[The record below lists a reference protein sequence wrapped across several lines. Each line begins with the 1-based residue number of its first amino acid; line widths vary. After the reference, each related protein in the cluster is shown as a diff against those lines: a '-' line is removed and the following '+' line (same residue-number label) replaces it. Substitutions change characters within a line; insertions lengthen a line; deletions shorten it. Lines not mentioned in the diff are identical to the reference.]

1 MKKILEKLAM
11 KGSKLLIFTLLF
23 VSIGTL
29 WGQTISGVSAQSPV
43 DFAANSD
50 FSVGELTIRFNMP
63 TGQTAGELDVK
74 LAAGIEYIPNT
85 VTATNATIT
94 LKTGSTD
101 ANRPVFS
108 FTNASGAVTIKLKRK
123 AIKAV
128 LTNTALAT
136 GLKDQTVLTIGGV
149 STNPA
154 KESNLYQLQRPTLT
168 VQLPVTA
175 SDALGARTENFD
187 IRNTG
192 NGKVKDVYF
201 SIDYPNDVVGE
212 SVSYNGTPLT
222 QVGVVPVG
230 LPNVGKPIYKIPD
243 ANLLNNQKVTITE
256 KYKVSK
262 CTGGRQNTY
271 YAYWGSSHTD
281 IFETQFNTKNITVS
295 TGTPIINYDGNN
307 AFTYFEWKDGFCG
320 NVLGTFY
327 VRYNNNAATDK
338 GIAYNLEIR
347 LLDEENSVQFS
358 NYEPDNIRL
367 IARDGTTVSLPATV
381 GPSDRR
387 HIVLTNLA
395 ALSTTSLAGKDVGL
409 TDEDGDGY
417 KDDLKKGA
425 YFQIAFDLKKKAGVR
440 CLQPG
445 RGTNAMF
452 SVQPSSYILY
462 DNVCTG
468 ERIWSNLHSIHHNTL
483 RVYFNGV
490 NDASKLPVQ
499 LVQNVSSAGYISPGM
514 NWPSL
519 VANQKL
525 RNGNTTNNERK
536 FKYVIITPAGIKLQN
551 VKLYRKTNI
560 FGASTERPVD
570 QSDVAPGTTATFVTT
585 NTSSDPDLTPGYL
598 SFDALLQNCN
608 GATAPITYSVY
619 LMLKNGNSSYCD
631 VPLVCNQ
638 TVNIPTICDS
648 PCSIQGPSILST
660 VVERADN
667 SYGWKD
673 HNMNARQI
681 RANVSPLERMRALYL
696 DDIEFISQGRQHT
709 SATASN
715 LFYYVKVENTAELEP
730 KGISLKVNG
739 GAVQSFTA
747 TATNPARGTNAAGK
761 KFFRWDLTTLLPSR
775 TLAAGATF
783 TAVATYQVKNA
794 NTANSYERTVDV
806 QSGIESFFY
815 TVNNLDTDT
824 AIGTEGYHTAQKHC
838 GANLTPVFYIAET
851 RHLLATN
858 RYTQLAGCSAAP
870 LGSNLVYGARRF
882 KPGGSYFSQEF
893 RPARL
898 IKKITMR
905 MPSAYRIKNIEYT
918 YATAVGQTAAA
929 TVDMNNLAVAD
940 DGTWKTYTYINPAK
954 GHPGHLPAGML
965 TVENEYNE
973 YIKPF
978 IQPSCKSKTVDGNK
992 AEVQQ
997 DNDALAMQEKIDTNI
1012 EYDDFYYHYAE
1023 TTQSAPATD
1032 YLNDR
1037 PILFRES
1044 DKPEIKIDAISSLTV
1059 KANKREMEATFK
1071 LSNTKNQ
1078 DAPYGWISIPEVAG
1092 IEIISLEETT
1102 GGGYTYTPQGSIAG
1116 EKMFFLSDKGD
1127 EGKIVRNT
1135 QRQFKLKYK
1144 VTSCATSLQLKVYA
1158 GWNCWENPTTGYR
1171 NTCSDKFI
1179 TYNITVAKSKKE
1191 IAAASTNPGQDKADK
1206 KGTIPMCAAT
1216 SYSYEIN
1223 SAEEGDL
1230 YDTKLVVTRG
1240 EGITFSNVTVE
1251 YPLASGFIYH
1261 VGTGTEDILHTT
1273 VGNKDIYDLSHV
1285 LPNGSL
1291 PGSISEP
1298 INANNRKLKLTFDV
1312 TPDCNF
1318 SAGSSFDIEVEGNNL
1333 CGRPALG
1340 DKSSAIL
1347 AGIQGVN
1354 VDNYTITLDP
1364 LTEYNDPRY
1373 NFHNASY
1380 CDNGIIYITKVTVN
1394 SPDPTFE
1401 MLDKARLRFTLPEGY
1416 ELAAGRNVF
1425 KGNRSGSFDWDEPE
1439 RVASEERTL
1448 PQGSEVVLTVPEN
1461 MKAGD
1466 WFIAGIRIKQKN
1478 VLVPCDRPLKLKAIT
1493 TDEKGGVACPSSGN
1507 TCPKLLVSTSSEVEV
1522 AIKNE
1527 RPTISIE
1534 DLTTTSVA
1542 EGGKEKLTIKYK
1554 LKNDTGA
1561 AAALTNGMVKATLYY
1576 DANNN
1581 GIADSADTILTS
1593 HTSTGLNLPQGT
1605 TSPEQTFTFAVDQDK
1620 VCRLLLVLKNEDNV
1634 CLCGDV
1640 IGQIIPPTQTSGLVD
1655 NVTVCE
1661 SETKQLT
1668 YSVAGADYI
1677 SYTWTGKTASD
1688 KLTYLSD
1695 RNIKEPNFRYTGAKL
1710 TATTTFTYIL
1720 KVKRTNGC
1728 EATQEVK
1735 VIVQPAPSIT
1745 TQPVESSSYC
1755 VGDPATTLTVV
1766 ADTHGLAGT
1775 LSYQWYKNTINS
1787 TTGGTPVGTNATNY
1801 TPLTTTAGTLYY
1813 YVKVT
1818 NNSCGEAISRVVKV
1832 VVNAIPAKPTFTIT
1846 AENCSA
1852 PTIVKVANYE
1862 GGTYTFTKTDG
1873 TPVTT
1878 ASVAMDGVISGLT
1891 VGTYKVKVTKD
1902 GCVSEI
1908 SDVFEIKA
1916 KKPVPAKPTLTLTAE
1931 SCTAPTK
1938 VVISNYVAGQTYW
1951 NGTEQLTVDTTS
1963 HEITGLA
1970 VGTYTI
1976 TAKNTDCES
1985 VSSDSFEIK
1994 AQKPVPAKPTLTL
2007 TAESCTAPTKVV
2019 ISNYV
2024 AGQTYWNGTEELT
2037 VDTTSHEITGLS
2049 VGTYTITAKNTDC
2062 ESVASDSFE
2071 IKAQKAATV
2080 ITTNPVGAT
2089 YIKDVT
2095 ATALT
2100 ITATGEGTLIY
2111 KWYKNTD
2118 NNYTRGT
2125 EVGENS
2131 TTYIP
2136 PTDTVGSLFYWVEVT
2151 SECGTV
2157 KSTIAEIKVIE
2168 PPITIEAND
2177 DPDTSVAKGGE
2188 VNILHNDRVNGIPA
2202 TPTNVD
2208 ITIPDEG
2215 RLTGVTINSATGKIK
2230 VPNNA
2235 TPGTYEVTYQICVRG
2250 AMAPCDTAKVKITVT
2265 PDATPTINANDD
2277 PDTSVIKGGVVEVL
2291 TNDRVNGDP
2300 ATPANVDITIVGDGN
2315 LTGVTADPA
2324 TGKIKVPNNALPG
2337 TYEVT
2342 YQICVRGI
2350 ASPCDTAKVKIIVIN
2365 DVTDTIEAN
2374 DDPETRVTRGSEV
2387 NILYNDRVNGNPATP
2402 TNVDIT
2408 ILADGGLAGVT
2419 TNLTTG
2425 KLRVPNDA
2433 IPGTYEITYQIC
2445 VRGATVPCDTAKVK
2459 ITITEDTTP
2468 TPTINANDD
2477 PETRVAKGG
2486 EVNILHNDRVNGN
2499 PATPTNVDITIP
2511 IEGGLTGVTINPTTG
2526 KIKVPNT
2533 ATPGTYEVTYQICVR
2548 GATEP
2553 CDTAKVKIT
2562 VTEDTAPTPTIVA
2575 NDDPDTS
2582 VAKGGEVEVL
2592 NNDRFNG
2599 NPVAPTDVDITIPNN
2614 GGLTGLRA
2622 DATTGKLKVP
2632 NTATPGTYEVTYQ
2645 ICVAGGTTTCD
2656 TAKVKI
2662 TVTGSTTPTI
2672 VANDD
2677 PDTSVA
2683 KGGEVNILHNDRVNG
2698 NPATPANVDIT
2709 IPNNGGL
2716 TNLTVDPSTGK
2727 IKVPNDATPGTYEV
2741 TYQICVRGTTEP
2753 CDTAKVKI
2761 TVTGDTASTPTID
2774 ANDDPD
2780 TSVAKGGEVNI
2791 LHNDRVNGNPA
2802 TPTNVDITIPVDGGL
2817 TGVTINSSTGK
2828 IKVPNNATPGTYEVT
2843 YQICVRGATEPC
2855 DTAKVKITVTGDTAS
2870 TPTIDANDDPDT
2882 SVTKGG
2888 TVDILP
2894 NDRLNGNPVAP
2905 TDVDITIPN
2914 NGGLTGLTVDSS
2926 TGKLKVPNTATP
2938 GTYEVT
2944 YKICDK
2950 AHSNICDTA
2959 KVKITVI
2966 PTIVAND
2973 DPDTSVAKG
2982 GEVEVLSNDRLEG
2995 NPIAPTDVDITIPDN
3010 GGLTGLTVDATT
3022 GKLKV
3027 PNTATPGTYE
3037 VTYQICVAGGT
3048 TACDTAK
3055 VKITVNARTIEAHDD
3070 GPWKVG
3076 TLGGLTPSILNND
3089 ILNGSPVSPDQVNIE
3104 RTNGRPS
3111 LTDHFQRNED
3121 GRISVLP
3128 QPQGLPRL
3136 TAGTYEYYYTIVD
3149 KTNSSNAASAKATI
3163 IVSDFVAAD
3172 DVFEFGNPNN
3182 RTLTTESV
3190 LKNDQVGDK
3199 RNPSP
3204 TDDVNL
3210 TPGTAS
3216 HPGLTMNPDGT
3227 ITIASGT
3234 PNGNYTY
3241 TYTICKK
3248 AAPSE
3253 CERAIAYIKLHDS
3266 LEANDDDFSSTPVPS
3281 SHKTVVGNV
3290 LTNNVGGTDKLSGA
3304 PISDPTLV
3312 ELTIV
3317 NEGGLTGVE
3326 LSENGDISIPAGTP
3340 SGRYIVKYRISQV
3353 SDRNNYKEAVVTIV
3367 VSNEIPLVFHNG
3379 ISVNGDGKNDG
3390 FVIEG
3395 IEHYPDNVLRIFNR
3409 WGVLV
3414 YEKERYGNR
3423 DPFVGL
3429 SNGRV
3434 TVSKDT
3440 KLPQGTYYY
3449 LLEYTDLKG
3458 NRQEKSGWL
3467 YLKTE

>member
-101 ANRPVFS
+101 ANSPVFS

-136 GLKDQTVLTIGGV
+136 GLKDRAVLTIGGV

-201 SIDYPNDVVGE
+201 SIDYPEDVVGE

-222 QVGVVPVG
+222 QVGVVPIG
-230 LPNVGKPIYKIPD
+230 LPNAGKPIYKIPD

-271 YAYWGSSHTD
+271 YAYWGSSYAD

-307 AFTYFEWKDGFCG
+307 TFTYFEWKDGFCG

-536 FKYVIITPAGIKLQN
+536 FKYVITTPAGIKLQN

-585 NTSSDPDLTPGYL
+585 NTSSDPDFTPGYL

-696 DDIEFISQGRQHT
+696 DDIEFISQGRQHA
-709 SATASN
+709 SATANN

-954 GHPGHLPAGML
+954 GHSGHLPAGML

-1261 VGTGTEDILHTT
+1261 VGTGTENILHTT

-1448 PQGSEVVLTVPEN
+1448 SQGSEVVLTVPEN

-1561 AAALTNGMVKATLYY
+1561 AVALTNGMVKATLYY

-1745 TQPVESSSYC
+1745 TQPVEPSSYC
-1755 VGDPATTLTVV
+1755 VGNPATTLTVV
-1766 ADTHGLAGT
+1766 TDTHGLAGT

-1862 GGTYTFTKTDG
+1862 GGTYTFTKADG

-1916 KKPVPAKPTLTLTAE
+1916 QKPVPAKPTLTLTAE

-1951 NGTEQLTVDTTS
+1951 NGTEQLSVDTTSHEITGLAVGTYTITAKNTDCESVSSDSFEIKAQKSVPAKPTLTLTAETCESPTKVVISNYVAGQTYWNGTEQLTVDTAS

-1994 AQKPVPAKPTLTL
+1994 AQKPVPAKPKLTL
-2007 TAESCTAPTKVV
+2007 TAETCESPTKVV

-2071 IKAQKAATV
+2071 IKTQKAATV

-2089 YIKDVT
+2089 YIKDIT

-2408 ILADGGLAGVT
+2408 ILADGGLTGVT

-2592 NNDRFNG
+2592 NNDRLNG
-2599 NPVAPTDVDITIPNN
+2599 NPVSPTDVDITIPNN

-2662 TVTGSTTPTI
+2662 TV
-2672 VANDD
+2672 
-2677 PDTSVA
+2677 
-2683 KGGEVNILHNDRVNG
+2683 NG
-2698 NPATPANVDIT
+2698 
-2709 IPNNGGL
+2709 
-2716 TNLTVDPSTGK
+2716 
-2727 IKVPNDATPGTYEV
+2727 
-2741 TYQICVRGTTEP
+2741 
-2753 CDTAKVKI
+2753 
-2761 TVTGDTASTPTID
+2761 
-2774 ANDDPD
+2774 
-2780 TSVAKGGEVNI
+2780 
-2791 LHNDRVNGNPA
+2791 
-2802 TPTNVDITIPVDGGL
+2802 
-2817 TGVTINSSTGK
+2817 
-2828 IKVPNNATPGTYEVT
+2828 
-2843 YQICVRGATEPC
+2843 
-2855 DTAKVKITVTGDTAS
+2855 
-2870 TPTIDANDDPDT
+2870 
-2882 SVTKGG
+2882 
-2888 TVDILP
+2888 
-2894 NDRLNGNPVAP
+2894 
-2905 TDVDITIPN
+2905 
-2914 NGGLTGLTVDSS
+2914 
-2926 TGKLKVPNTATP
+2926 
-2938 GTYEVT
+2938 
-2944 YKICDK
+2944 
-2950 AHSNICDTA
+2950 
-2959 KVKITVI
+2959 
-2966 PTIVAND
+2966 
-2973 DPDTSVAKG
+2973 
-2982 GEVEVLSNDRLEG
+2982 
-2995 NPIAPTDVDITIPDN
+2995 
-3010 GGLTGLTVDATT
+3010 
-3022 GKLKV
+3022 
-3027 PNTATPGTYE
+3027 
-3037 VTYQICVAGGT
+3037 
-3048 TACDTAK
+3048 
-3055 VKITVNARTIEAHDD
+3055 RTIEAHDD

-3089 ILNGSPVSPDQVNIE
+3089 TLNGSPVSPNQVNIE

-3111 LTDHFQRNED
+3111 LTEHFQRNED

-3216 HPGLTMNPDGT
+3216 YPGLTMNPDGT

-3395 IEHYPDNVLRIFNR
+3395 IEHYPNNTLKIFNR

-3458 NRQEKSGWL
+3458 NRQEKTGWL

>member
-1 MKKILEKLAM
+1 
-11 KGSKLLIFTLLF
+11 
-23 VSIGTL
+23 
-29 WGQTISGVSAQSPV
+29 
-43 DFAANSD
+43 
-50 FSVGELTIRFNMP
+50 
-63 TGQTAGELDVK
+63 
-74 LAAGIEYIPNT
+74 
-85 VTATNATIT
+85 
-94 LKTGSTD
+94 
-101 ANRPVFS
+101 
-108 FTNASGAVTIKLKRK
+108 
-123 AIKAV
+123 
-128 LTNTALAT
+128 
-136 GLKDQTVLTIGGV
+136 
-149 STNPA
+149 
-154 KESNLYQLQRPTLT
+154 
-168 VQLPVTA
+168 
-175 SDALGARTENFD
+175 
-187 IRNTG
+187 
-192 NGKVKDVYF
+192 
-201 SIDYPNDVVGE
+201 
-212 SVSYNGTPLT
+212 
-222 QVGVVPVG
+222 
-230 LPNVGKPIYKIPD
+230 
-243 ANLLNNQKVTITE
+243 
-256 KYKVSK
+256 
-262 CTGGRQNTY
+262 
-271 YAYWGSSHTD
+271 
-281 IFETQFNTKNITVS
+281 
-295 TGTPIINYDGNN
+295 
-307 AFTYFEWKDGFCG
+307 
-320 NVLGTFY
+320 
-327 VRYNNNAATDK
+327 
-338 GIAYNLEIR
+338 
-347 LLDEENSVQFS
+347 
-358 NYEPDNIRL
+358 
-367 IARDGTTVSLPATV
+367 
-381 GPSDRR
+381 
-387 HIVLTNLA
+387 
-395 ALSTTSLAGKDVGL
+395 
-409 TDEDGDGY
+409 
-417 KDDLKKGA
+417 
-425 YFQIAFDLKKKAGVR
+425 
-440 CLQPG
+440 
-445 RGTNAMF
+445 
-452 SVQPSSYILY
+452 
-462 DNVCTG
+462 
-468 ERIWSNLHSIHHNTL
+468 
-483 RVYFNGV
+483 
-490 NDASKLPVQ
+490 
-499 LVQNVSSAGYISPGM
+499 
-514 NWPSL
+514 
-519 VANQKL
+519 
-525 RNGNTTNNERK
+525 
-536 FKYVIITPAGIKLQN
+536 
-551 VKLYRKTNI
+551 
-560 FGASTERPVD
+560 
-570 QSDVAPGTTATFVTT
+570 
-585 NTSSDPDLTPGYL
+585 
-598 SFDALLQNCN
+598 
-608 GATAPITYSVY
+608 
-619 LMLKNGNSSYCD
+619 
-631 VPLVCNQ
+631 
-638 TVNIPTICDS
+638 
-648 PCSIQGPSILST
+648 
-660 VVERADN
+660 
-667 SYGWKD
+667 
-673 HNMNARQI
+673 
-681 RANVSPLERMRALYL
+681 
-696 DDIEFISQGRQHT
+696 
-709 SATASN
+709 
-715 LFYYVKVENTAELEP
+715 
-730 KGISLKVNG
+730 
-739 GAVQSFTA
+739 
-747 TATNPARGTNAAGK
+747 
-761 KFFRWDLTTLLPSR
+761 
-775 TLAAGATF
+775 
-783 TAVATYQVKNA
+783 
-794 NTANSYERTVDV
+794 
-806 QSGIESFFY
+806 
-815 TVNNLDTDT
+815 
-824 AIGTEGYHTAQKHC
+824 
-838 GANLTPVFYIAET
+838 
-851 RHLLATN
+851 
-858 RYTQLAGCSAAP
+858 
-870 LGSNLVYGARRF
+870 
-882 KPGGSYFSQEF
+882 
-893 RPARL
+893 
-898 IKKITMR
+898 
-905 MPSAYRIKNIEYT
+905 
-918 YATAVGQTAAA
+918 
-929 TVDMNNLAVAD
+929 MNNLAVAD

-997 DNDALAMQEKIDTNI
+997 DNDALTMQEKIDTNI
-1012 EYDDFYYHYAE
+1012 QYDDFYYHYAE

-1298 INANNRKLKLTFDV
+1298 VNANNRKLKLTFDV

-1655 NVTVCE
+1655 NITVCE

-1745 TQPVESSSYC
+1745 TQPVEPSSYC

-1862 GGTYTFTKTDG
+1862 GGTYTFTKADG

-1951 NGTEQLTVDTTS
+1951 NGTE
-1963 HEITGLA
+1963 
-1970 VGTYTI
+1970 
-1976 TAKNTDCES
+1976 
-1985 VSSDSFEIK
+1985 
-1994 AQKPVPAKPTLTL
+1994 
-2007 TAESCTAPTKVV
+2007 
-2019 ISNYV
+2019 
-2024 AGQTYWNGTEELT
+2024 ELT
-2037 VDTTSHEITGLS
+2037 VDTTSHEITRLS

-2131 TTYIP
+2131 TIYIP

-2177 DPDTSVAKGGE
+2177 DPDASVVKGGE

-2235 TPGTYEVTYQICVRG
+2235 IPGTYEVTYQICVRG
-2250 AMAPCDTAKVKITVT
+2250 TMAPCDTAKVKITVT

-2374 DDPETRVTRGSEV
+2374 DDPETRVARGSEV

-2408 ILADGGLAGVT
+2408 ILADGGLTGVT

-2445 VRGATVPCDTAKVK
+2445 IRGATVPCDTAKVK

-2499 PATPTNVDITIP
+2499 PAIPTNVDITIP
-2511 IEGGLTGVTINPTTG
+2511 IEGGLTGVTINP
-2526 KIKVPNT
+2526 
-2533 ATPGTYEVTYQICVR
+2533 
-2548 GATEP
+2548 
-2553 CDTAKVKIT
+2553 
-2562 VTEDTAPTPTIVA
+2562 
-2575 NDDPDTS
+2575 
-2582 VAKGGEVEVL
+2582 
-2592 NNDRFNG
+2592 
-2599 NPVAPTDVDITIPNN
+2599 
-2614 GGLTGLRA
+2614 
-2622 DATTGKLKVP
+2622 
-2632 NTATPGTYEVTYQ
+2632 
-2645 ICVAGGTTTCD
+2645 
-2656 TAKVKI
+2656 
-2662 TVTGSTTPTI
+2662 
-2672 VANDD
+2672 
-2677 PDTSVA
+2677 
-2683 KGGEVNILHNDRVNG
+2683 
-2698 NPATPANVDIT
+2698 
-2709 IPNNGGL
+2709 
-2716 TNLTVDPSTGK
+2716 
-2727 IKVPNDATPGTYEV
+2727 
-2741 TYQICVRGTTEP
+2741 
-2753 CDTAKVKI
+2753 
-2761 TVTGDTASTPTID
+2761 
-2774 ANDDPD
+2774 
-2780 TSVAKGGEVNI
+2780 
-2791 LHNDRVNGNPA
+2791 
-2802 TPTNVDITIPVDGGL
+2802 
-2817 TGVTINSSTGK
+2817 
-2828 IKVPNNATPGTYEVT
+2828 
-2843 YQICVRGATEPC
+2843 
-2855 DTAKVKITVTGDTAS
+2855 
-2870 TPTIDANDDPDT
+2870 
-2882 SVTKGG
+2882 
-2888 TVDILP
+2888 
-2894 NDRLNGNPVAP
+2894 
-2905 TDVDITIPN
+2905 
-2914 NGGLTGLTVDSS
+2914 
-2926 TGKLKVPNTATP
+2926 
-2938 GTYEVT
+2938 
-2944 YKICDK
+2944 
-2950 AHSNICDTA
+2950 
-2959 KVKITVI
+2959 
-2966 PTIVAND
+2966 
-2973 DPDTSVAKG
+2973 
-2982 GEVEVLSNDRLEG
+2982 
-2995 NPIAPTDVDITIPDN
+2995 
-3010 GGLTGLTVDATT
+3010 TT

-3055 VKITVNARTIEAHDD
+3055 VKITVNGRTIEAHDD

-3089 ILNGSPVSPDQVNIE
+3089 ILNGSPVSPSQVNIE

-3216 HPGLTMNPDGT
+3216 HPGLTMNADGT

-3241 TYTICKK
+3241 TYEICKK

-3290 LTNNVGGTDKLSGA
+3290 LTNNVGGTDKLSGE

-3326 LSENGDISIPAGTP
+3326 LSGNGDISIPAGTP

-3414 YEKERYGNR
+3414 YEKERYGNS

-3467 YLKTE
+3467 YLKVD

>member
-1 MKKILEKLAM
+1 MA
-11 KGSKLLIFTLLF
+11 
-23 VSIGTL
+23 
-29 WGQTISGVSAQSPV
+29 
-43 DFAANSD
+43 
-50 FSVGELTIRFNMP
+50 
-63 TGQTAGELDVK
+63 
-74 LAAGIEYIPNT
+74 
-85 VTATNATIT
+85 
-94 LKTGSTD
+94 
-101 ANRPVFS
+101 
-108 FTNASGAVTIKLKRK
+108 
-123 AIKAV
+123 
-128 LTNTALAT
+128 
-136 GLKDQTVLTIGGV
+136 
-149 STNPA
+149 
-154 KESNLYQLQRPTLT
+154 
-168 VQLPVTA
+168 
-175 SDALGARTENFD
+175 
-187 IRNTG
+187 
-192 NGKVKDVYF
+192 
-201 SIDYPNDVVGE
+201 
-212 SVSYNGTPLT
+212 
-222 QVGVVPVG
+222 
-230 LPNVGKPIYKIPD
+230 
-243 ANLLNNQKVTITE
+243 
-256 KYKVSK
+256 
-262 CTGGRQNTY
+262 
-271 YAYWGSSHTD
+271 
-281 IFETQFNTKNITVS
+281 
-295 TGTPIINYDGNN
+295 
-307 AFTYFEWKDGFCG
+307 
-320 NVLGTFY
+320 
-327 VRYNNNAATDK
+327 
-338 GIAYNLEIR
+338 
-347 LLDEENSVQFS
+347 
-358 NYEPDNIRL
+358 
-367 IARDGTTVSLPATV
+367 
-381 GPSDRR
+381 
-387 HIVLTNLA
+387 
-395 ALSTTSLAGKDVGL
+395 
-409 TDEDGDGY
+409 
-417 KDDLKKGA
+417 
-425 YFQIAFDLKKKAGVR
+425 
-440 CLQPG
+440 
-445 RGTNAMF
+445 
-452 SVQPSSYILY
+452 
-462 DNVCTG
+462 
-468 ERIWSNLHSIHHNTL
+468 
-483 RVYFNGV
+483 
-490 NDASKLPVQ
+490 
-499 LVQNVSSAGYISPGM
+499 
-514 NWPSL
+514 
-519 VANQKL
+519 
-525 RNGNTTNNERK
+525 
-536 FKYVIITPAGIKLQN
+536 
-551 VKLYRKTNI
+551 
-560 FGASTERPVD
+560 
-570 QSDVAPGTTATFVTT
+570 
-585 NTSSDPDLTPGYL
+585 
-598 SFDALLQNCN
+598 
-608 GATAPITYSVY
+608 
-619 LMLKNGNSSYCD
+619 
-631 VPLVCNQ
+631 
-638 TVNIPTICDS
+638 
-648 PCSIQGPSILST
+648 
-660 VVERADN
+660 
-667 SYGWKD
+667 
-673 HNMNARQI
+673 
-681 RANVSPLERMRALYL
+681 
-696 DDIEFISQGRQHT
+696 
-709 SATASN
+709 
-715 LFYYVKVENTAELEP
+715 
-730 KGISLKVNG
+730 
-739 GAVQSFTA
+739 
-747 TATNPARGTNAAGK
+747 
-761 KFFRWDLTTLLPSR
+761 
-775 TLAAGATF
+775 
-783 TAVATYQVKNA
+783 
-794 NTANSYERTVDV
+794 
-806 QSGIESFFY
+806 
-815 TVNNLDTDT
+815 
-824 AIGTEGYHTAQKHC
+824 
-838 GANLTPVFYIAET
+838 
-851 RHLLATN
+851 
-858 RYTQLAGCSAAP
+858 
-870 LGSNLVYGARRF
+870 
-882 KPGGSYFSQEF
+882 
-893 RPARL
+893 
-898 IKKITMR
+898 
-905 MPSAYRIKNIEYT
+905 
-918 YATAVGQTAAA
+918 
-929 TVDMNNLAVAD
+929 
-940 DGTWKTYTYINPAK
+940 
-954 GHPGHLPAGML
+954 
-965 TVENEYNE
+965 
-973 YIKPF
+973 
-978 IQPSCKSKTVDGNK
+978 
-992 AEVQQ
+992 
-997 DNDALAMQEKIDTNI
+997 
-1012 EYDDFYYHYAE
+1012 
-1023 TTQSAPATD
+1023 
-1032 YLNDR
+1032 
-1037 PILFRES
+1037 
-1044 DKPEIKIDAISSLTV
+1044 
-1059 KANKREMEATFK
+1059 
-1071 LSNTKNQ
+1071 
-1078 DAPYGWISIPEVAG
+1078 
-1092 IEIISLEETT
+1092 
-1102 GGGYTYTPQGSIAG
+1102 
-1116 EKMFFLSDKGD
+1116 
-1127 EGKIVRNT
+1127 
-1135 QRQFKLKYK
+1135 
-1144 VTSCATSLQLKVYA
+1144 
-1158 GWNCWENPTTGYR
+1158 
-1171 NTCSDKFI
+1171 
-1179 TYNITVAKSKKE
+1179 
-1191 IAAASTNPGQDKADK
+1191 
-1206 KGTIPMCAAT
+1206 
-1216 SYSYEIN
+1216 
-1223 SAEEGDL
+1223 
-1230 YDTKLVVTRG
+1230 
-1240 EGITFSNVTVE
+1240 
-1251 YPLASGFIYH
+1251 
-1261 VGTGTEDILHTT
+1261 
-1273 VGNKDIYDLSHV
+1273 
-1285 LPNGSL
+1285 
-1291 PGSISEP
+1291 
-1298 INANNRKLKLTFDV
+1298 
-1312 TPDCNF
+1312 
-1318 SAGSSFDIEVEGNNL
+1318 
-1333 CGRPALG
+1333 
-1340 DKSSAIL
+1340 
-1347 AGIQGVN
+1347 
-1354 VDNYTITLDP
+1354 
-1364 LTEYNDPRY
+1364 
-1373 NFHNASY
+1373 
-1380 CDNGIIYITKVTVN
+1380 
-1394 SPDPTFE
+1394 
-1401 MLDKARLRFTLPEGY
+1401 
-1416 ELAAGRNVF
+1416 
-1425 KGNRSGSFDWDEPE
+1425 
-1439 RVASEERTL
+1439 
-1448 PQGSEVVLTVPEN
+1448 
-1461 MKAGD
+1461 
-1466 WFIAGIRIKQKN
+1466 
-1478 VLVPCDRPLKLKAIT
+1478 
-1493 TDEKGGVACPSSGN
+1493 
-1507 TCPKLLVSTSSEVEV
+1507 
-1522 AIKNE
+1522 
-1527 RPTISIE
+1527 
-1534 DLTTTSVA
+1534 
-1542 EGGKEKLTIKYK
+1542 
-1554 LKNDTGA
+1554 
-1561 AAALTNGMVKATLYY
+1561 
-1576 DANNN
+1576 
-1581 GIADSADTILTS
+1581 
-1593 HTSTGLNLPQGT
+1593 
-1605 TSPEQTFTFAVDQDK
+1605 
-1620 VCRLLLVLKNEDNV
+1620 
-1634 CLCGDV
+1634 
-1640 IGQIIPPTQTSGLVD
+1640 
-1655 NVTVCE
+1655 
-1661 SETKQLT
+1661 
-1668 YSVAGADYI
+1668 
-1677 SYTWTGKTASD
+1677 
-1688 KLTYLSD
+1688 
-1695 RNIKEPNFRYTGAKL
+1695 
-1710 TATTTFTYIL
+1710 
-1720 KVKRTNGC
+1720 
-1728 EATQEVK
+1728 
-1735 VIVQPAPSIT
+1735 
-1745 TQPVESSSYC
+1745 
-1755 VGDPATTLTVV
+1755 
-1766 ADTHGLAGT
+1766 
-1775 LSYQWYKNTINS
+1775 
-1787 TTGGTPVGTNATNY
+1787 
-1801 TPLTTTAGTLYY
+1801 
-1813 YVKVT
+1813 
-1818 NNSCGEAISRVVKV
+1818 
-1832 VVNAIPAKPTFTIT
+1832 
-1846 AENCSA
+1846 
-1852 PTIVKVANYE
+1852 
-1862 GGTYTFTKTDG
+1862 
-1873 TPVTT
+1873 
-1878 ASVAMDGVISGLT
+1878 
-1891 VGTYKVKVTKD
+1891 
-1902 GCVSEI
+1902 
-1908 SDVFEIKA
+1908 
-1916 KKPVPAKPTLTLTAE
+1916 
-1931 SCTAPTK
+1931 
-1938 VVISNYVAGQTYW
+1938 
-1951 NGTEQLTVDTTS
+1951 
-1963 HEITGLA
+1963 
-1970 VGTYTI
+1970 
-1976 TAKNTDCES
+1976 
-1985 VSSDSFEIK
+1985 SDSFEIK

-2024 AGQTYWNGTEELT
+2024 AGQTYWNGTEQLTVDTISREITGLAVGTYTITAKNTDCESVSSDSFEIKAQKSVPAKPKLTLTAETCESPTKVVISNYVTGQTYWNGTEQLT
-2037 VDTTSHEITGLS
+2037 VDTTSHEITGLA

-2071 IKAQKAATV
+2071 IKAQKPVPAKPTLTLTAESCTAPTKVVISNYVAGQTYWNGTEQLTVDTISREITGLAVGTYTITAKNTDCESVSSDSFEIKAQKVATV

-2157 KSTIAEIKVIE
+2157 KSAIAEIKVIE

-2315 LTGVTADPA
+2315 LTGVTADPT

-2374 DDPETRVTRGSEV
+2374 DDPETRVARGSEV

-2408 ILADGGLAGVT
+2408 ILADGGLTGVT

-2548 GATEP
+2548 GAISP

-2592 NNDRFNG
+2592 NNDRLNG
-2599 NPVAPTDVDITIPNN
+2599 NPVSPTDVDITIPNN

-2662 TVTGSTTPTI
+2662 IVTGSTTPTI

-2741 TYQICVRGTTEP
+2741 TYQICVRGATEP

-2894 NDRLNGNPVAP
+2894 NDRLNGSPVAP

-2914 NGGLTGLTVDSS
+2914 NGGLTGLTVDST

-2995 NPIAPTDVDITIPDN
+2995 NPIAPTDVDITIPNN

-3022 GKLKV
+3022 GRIKI
-3027 PNTATPGTYE
+3027 PMDAIPGTYE

-3055 VKITVNARTIEAHDD
+3055 VKITVNGRTIDAYDD

-3089 ILNGSPVSPDQVNIE
+3089 ILNGSPVSPSQVNIE

-3199 RNPSP
+3199 QNPSP

-3216 HPGLTMNPDGT
+3216 HPGLTMNADGT

-3241 TYTICKK
+3241 TYEICKK

-3395 IEHYPDNVLRIFNR
+3395 IEYYPDNVLRIFNR

-3423 DPFVGL
+3423 DPFVGI
-3429 SNGRV
+3429 SNGRA

>member
-1 MKKILEKLAM
+1 MKKRLEKLAM
-11 KGSKLLIFTLLF
+11 KGSKLLILILLF
-23 VSIGTL
+23 VSVSTL

-43 DFAANSD
+43 DFAADSD

-136 GLKDQTVLTIGGV
+136 GLKDRAVLTIGGV

-201 SIDYPNDVVGE
+201 SIAYPEDVVGE

-230 LPNVGKPIYKIPD
+230 LPNAGKPIYKIPD
-243 ANLLNNQKVTITE
+243 ANLLNNQKITITE
-256 KYKVSK
+256 KYRVSK

-271 YAYWGSSHTD
+271 YAYWGSSHAD

-417 KDDLKKGA
+417 KDDLKKDA

-452 SVQPSSYILY
+452 SLQPSSYILY

-536 FKYVIITPAGIKLQN
+536 FKYVIATPAGIKLQN

-570 QSDVAPGTTATFVTT
+570 QSDIAPGTTATFVTT
-585 NTSSDPDLTPGYL
+585 NTSSDPDFTPGYL

-631 VPLVCNQ
+631 IPLVCNQ

-696 DDIEFISQGRQHT
+696 DDIEFISQGRQHA
-709 SATASN
+709 SATANN

-954 GHPGHLPAGML
+954 GHSGHLPAGML

-1044 DKPEIKIDAISSLTV
+1044 DKPEIKIDAVSSLTV

-1191 IAAASTNPGQDKADK
+1191 IAAASTNPGQDKPDK

-1230 YDTKLVVTRG
+1230 YDAKLVVTRG

-1251 YPLASGFIYH
+1251 YPLGSGFTYH

-1285 LPNGSL
+1285 LPGGSL

-1298 INANNRKLKLTFDV
+1298 VNANNRKLKLTFDV

-1668 YSVAGADYI
+1668 YSTAGADYI

-1745 TQPVESSSYC
+1745 TQPVEPSSYC

-1766 ADTHGLAGT
+1766 ADTHGLTGT

-1862 GGTYTFTKTDG
+1862 GGTYTFTKADG

-1891 VGTYKVKVTKD
+1891 VGTYKIKVTKD

-1916 KKPVPAKPTLTLTAE
+1916 KKVSPAKPTLTLTDETCEAPTKVVISNYVAGQTYWNGTERLTVDTATHEITGLAAGAYTITTKNTDCESVASDSFEIKAQKSVPAKPTLRLTAESCTAPTKVVISNYVTGQTYWNGTERLTVDTATHEITGLAVGTYTITAKNTDCESVASDSFEIKAQKSVPAKPTLALTAE

-1951 NGTEQLTVDTTS
+1951 NGTERLSVDTAT
-1963 HEITGLA
+1963 HEITGLTA
-1970 VGTYTI
+1970 GTYTI
-1976 TAKNTDCES
+1976 TT
-1985 VSSDSFEIK
+1985 
-1994 AQKPVPAKPTLTL
+1994 
-2007 TAESCTAPTKVV
+2007 
-2019 ISNYV
+2019 
-2024 AGQTYWNGTEELT
+2024 
-2037 VDTTSHEITGLS
+2037 
-2049 VGTYTITAKNTDC
+2049 KNTDC

-2071 IKAQKAATV
+2071 IKAQKTTPSKPTFMVTAENCSSPTVVKIATHEDGFTYDFTKADGTPVRGASVAADATISGLEVGTYKVKATKNGCMSEISDTFEIKAQKAAVV

-2095 ATALT
+2095 AAALT
-2100 ITATGEGTLIY
+2100 VVATGEGSLTY
-2111 KWYKNTD
+2111 KWYRNTT
-2118 NNYTRGT
+2118 NSYVGGS
-2125 EVGENS
+2125 EVATT
-2131 TTYIP
+2131 TTYTP
-2136 PTDTVGSLFYWVEVT
+2136 ATNVVGSLFYWAEVT
-2151 SECGTV
+2151 NECGTV
-2157 KSTIAEIKVIE
+2157 RSAIAEIKVTIV
-2168 PPITIEAND
+2168 PFTIEAND
-2177 DPDTSVAKGGE
+2177 DPHTSVYKGGE
-2188 VNILHNDRVNGIPA
+2188 VEILSNDRVNGNPA

-2215 RLTGVTINSATGKIK
+2215 NLTGVTINPATGKIK
-2230 VPNNA
+2230 VPNDA
-2235 TPGTYEVTYQICVRG
+2235 PPGTYEITYQICVRG
-2250 AMAPCDTAKVKITVT
+2250 AIAPCDTAKVKIRVIPDTIEANNDPDTTVAKGGEVDILHNDRVNGSPATPTNVDITIANDGGLIGVTADPATGKLKVPSNAIPGTYNVEYRICVKGATSPCDTAKVKITVT
-2265 PDATPTINANDD
+2265 PDATPTINANND
-2277 PDTSVIKGGVVEVL
+2277 PDTTVVKGGAVEVL
-2291 TNDRVNGDP
+2291 D
-2300 ATPANVDITIVGDGN
+2300 
-2315 LTGVTADPA
+2315 
-2324 TGKIKVPNNALPG
+2324 
-2337 TYEVT
+2337 
-2342 YQICVRGI
+2342 
-2350 ASPCDTAKVKIIVIN
+2350 
-2365 DVTDTIEAN
+2365 
-2374 DDPETRVTRGSEV
+2374 
-2387 NILYNDRVNGNPATP
+2387 
-2402 TNVDIT
+2402 
-2408 ILADGGLAGVT
+2408 
-2419 TNLTTG
+2419 
-2425 KLRVPNDA
+2425 
-2433 IPGTYEITYQIC
+2433 
-2445 VRGATVPCDTAKVK
+2445 
-2459 ITITEDTTP
+2459 
-2468 TPTINANDD
+2468 
-2477 PETRVAKGG
+2477 
-2486 EVNILHNDRVNGN
+2486 
-2499 PATPTNVDITIP
+2499 
-2511 IEGGLTGVTINPTTG
+2511 
-2526 KIKVPNT
+2526 
-2533 ATPGTYEVTYQICVR
+2533 
-2548 GATEP
+2548 
-2553 CDTAKVKIT
+2553 
-2562 VTEDTAPTPTIVA
+2562 
-2575 NDDPDTS
+2575 
-2582 VAKGGEVEVL
+2582 
-2592 NNDRFNG
+2592 
-2599 NPVAPTDVDITIPNN
+2599 
-2614 GGLTGLRA
+2614 
-2622 DATTGKLKVP
+2622 
-2632 NTATPGTYEVTYQ
+2632 
-2645 ICVAGGTTTCD
+2645 
-2656 TAKVKI
+2656 
-2662 TVTGSTTPTI
+2662 
-2672 VANDD
+2672 
-2677 PDTSVA
+2677 
-2683 KGGEVNILHNDRVNG
+2683 NDRVNG

-2709 IPNNGGL
+2709 IANGGGL
-2716 TNLTVDPSTGK
+2716 TGVTADPATGKIKVPTNATPGTYEVEYRICVKGATSPCDTAKVKITVTPDATPTINANNDPDTTVAKGGVVEVLDNDRVNGSPATPTNVDITIANDGGLTGVTVDPATGK
-2727 IKVPNDATPGTYEV
+2727 IKVPNDATPGIYEV
-2741 TYQICVRGTTEP
+2741 EYRICVKGATSP

-2761 TVTGDTASTPTID
+2761 TITGDTAETIE

-2780 TSVAKGGEVNI
+2780 TTGTRGGEVDV
-2791 LHNDRVNGNPA
+2791 LGNDRVNGAPA
-2802 TPTNVDITIPVDGGL
+2802 DIIRVNMSIPDDGGL
-2817 TGVTINSSTGK
+2817 TGIDINMVNGK
-2828 IKVPNNATPGTYEVT
+2828 LRIPNTAQAGTYEIT
-2843 YQICVRGATEPC
+2843 YKICLKTDTNIC
-2855 DTAKVKITVTGDTAS
+2855 DIAKVKIT
-2870 TPTIDANDDPDT
+2870 
-2882 SVTKGG
+2882 
-2888 TVDILP
+2888 
-2894 NDRLNGNPVAP
+2894 
-2905 TDVDITIPN
+2905 IPN
-2914 NGGLTGLTVDSS
+2914 RTIKALDDNFG
-2926 TGKLKVPNTATP
+2926 KVPNTLDYTTTNTVFSSGIDTLEGVPGILSPETDVILHKGEVARQDGAAVQAGTITMNNNGSITVKAGTP
-2938 GTYEVT
+2938 VGVYTYT
-2944 YKICDK
+2944 YKICEK
-2950 AHSNICDTA
+2950 AVPTNCSEEA
-2959 KVKITVI
+2959 KVIFEVVDN
-2966 PTIVAND
+2966 TILAKD
-2973 DPDTSVAKG
+2973 D
-2982 GEVEVLSNDRLEG
+2982 E
-2995 NPIAPTDVDITIPDN
+2995 
-3010 GGLTGLTVDATT
+3010 
-3022 GKLKV
+3022 
-3027 PNTATPGTYE
+3027 YE
-3037 VTYQICVAGGT
+3037 
-3048 TACDTAK
+3048 
-3055 VKITVNARTIEAHDD
+3055 
-3070 GPWKVG
+3070 VG

-3089 ILNGSPVSPDQVNIE
+3089 ILKGKVGLTAEDVEIE
-3104 RTNGRPS
+3104 DTAGQARAD
-3111 LTDHFQRNED
+3111 DHLKIGED
-3121 GRISVLP
+3121 GRITVKPGIAARPEPYL
-3128 QPQGLPRL
+3128 
-3136 TAGTYEYYYTIVD
+3136 YYYTI
-3149 KTNSSNAASAKATI
+3149 KEKASPTNTSNAI
-3163 IVSDFVAAD
+3163 IKIKVVSFVAGD
-3172 DVFEFGNPNN
+3172 DEHEVPNN
-3182 RTLTTESV
+3182 
-3190 LKNDQVGDK
+3190 NDTRQHIEKPSIFDNDEVDGKRPKPGDNVTFTPTPVK
-3199 RNPSP
+3199 DKDGNEVPGIVINPQ
-3204 TDDVNL
+3204 
-3210 TPGTAS
+3210 
-3216 HPGLTMNPDGT
+3216 DGT
-3227 ITIASGT
+3227 ITIEANT
-3234 PNGNYTY
+3234 PDGVYTY
-3241 TYTICKK
+3241 NYTICKK
-3248 AAPSE
+3248 TAPNE
-3253 CERAIAYIKLHDS
+3253 CKTAKGILKL
-3266 LEANDDDFSSTPVPS
+3266 LPALVAVDDPDFKPVNTT
-3281 SHKTVVGNV
+3281 KGAVNIGNV
-3290 LTNNVGGTDKLSGA
+3290 LKNDKYAGEEALNNLDKLTAVIADNDGLVGA
-3304 PISDPTLV
+3304 KIDEQGNLIIPQGTPVRVYNPTYYLCMKDHPGVCKTAKIKV
-3312 ELTIV
+3312 EVIKDKPLTIY
-3317 NEGGLTGVE
+3317 NGV
-3326 LSENGDISIPAGTP
+3326 SAD
-3340 SGRYIVKYRISQV
+3340 
-3353 SDRNNYKEAVVTIV
+3353 
-3367 VSNEIPLVFHNG
+3367 
-3379 ISVNGDGKNDG
+3379 GDGHNDY
-3390 FVIEG
+3390 FKIDG
-3395 IEHYPDNVLRIFNR
+3395 IEYYPKNNLKIFNR

-3414 YEKERYGNR
+3414 YEKDGYTNNQ
-3423 DPFVGL
+3423 PFDGH

-3434 TVSKDT
+3434 TISTDS

-3449 LLEYTDLKG
+3449 ILEYEDSNDQSHT
-3458 NRQEKSGWL
+3458 EKGWL
-3467 YLKTE
+3467 YLKY

>member
-1 MKKILEKLAM
+1 M
-11 KGSKLLIFTLLF
+11 
-23 VSIGTL
+23 
-29 WGQTISGVSAQSPV
+29 
-43 DFAANSD
+43 
-50 FSVGELTIRFNMP
+50 
-63 TGQTAGELDVK
+63 
-74 LAAGIEYIPNT
+74 
-85 VTATNATIT
+85 
-94 LKTGSTD
+94 
-101 ANRPVFS
+101 
-108 FTNASGAVTIKLKRK
+108 
-123 AIKAV
+123 
-128 LTNTALAT
+128 
-136 GLKDQTVLTIGGV
+136 
-149 STNPA
+149 
-154 KESNLYQLQRPTLT
+154 
-168 VQLPVTA
+168 A
-175 SDALGARTENFD
+175 SD
-187 IRNTG
+187 
-192 NGKVKDVYF
+192 
-201 SIDYPNDVVGE
+201 S
-212 SVSYNGTPLT
+212 
-222 QVGVVPVG
+222 
-230 LPNVGKPIYKIPD
+230 
-243 ANLLNNQKVTITE
+243 
-256 KYKVSK
+256 
-262 CTGGRQNTY
+262 
-271 YAYWGSSHTD
+271 
-281 IFETQFNTKNITVS
+281 
-295 TGTPIINYDGNN
+295 
-307 AFTYFEWKDGFCG
+307 
-320 NVLGTFY
+320 
-327 VRYNNNAATDK
+327 
-338 GIAYNLEIR
+338 
-347 LLDEENSVQFS
+347 
-358 NYEPDNIRL
+358 
-367 IARDGTTVSLPATV
+367 
-381 GPSDRR
+381 
-387 HIVLTNLA
+387 
-395 ALSTTSLAGKDVGL
+395 
-409 TDEDGDGY
+409 
-417 KDDLKKGA
+417 
-425 YFQIAFDLKKKAGVR
+425 
-440 CLQPG
+440 
-445 RGTNAMF
+445 
-452 SVQPSSYILY
+452 
-462 DNVCTG
+462 
-468 ERIWSNLHSIHHNTL
+468 
-483 RVYFNGV
+483 
-490 NDASKLPVQ
+490 
-499 LVQNVSSAGYISPGM
+499 
-514 NWPSL
+514 
-519 VANQKL
+519 
-525 RNGNTTNNERK
+525 
-536 FKYVIITPAGIKLQN
+536 
-551 VKLYRKTNI
+551 
-560 FGASTERPVD
+560 
-570 QSDVAPGTTATFVTT
+570 
-585 NTSSDPDLTPGYL
+585 
-598 SFDALLQNCN
+598 
-608 GATAPITYSVY
+608 
-619 LMLKNGNSSYCD
+619 
-631 VPLVCNQ
+631 
-638 TVNIPTICDS
+638 
-648 PCSIQGPSILST
+648 
-660 VVERADN
+660 
-667 SYGWKD
+667 
-673 HNMNARQI
+673 
-681 RANVSPLERMRALYL
+681 
-696 DDIEFISQGRQHT
+696 
-709 SATASN
+709 
-715 LFYYVKVENTAELEP
+715 
-730 KGISLKVNG
+730 
-739 GAVQSFTA
+739 
-747 TATNPARGTNAAGK
+747 
-761 KFFRWDLTTLLPSR
+761 
-775 TLAAGATF
+775 
-783 TAVATYQVKNA
+783 
-794 NTANSYERTVDV
+794 
-806 QSGIESFFY
+806 
-815 TVNNLDTDT
+815 
-824 AIGTEGYHTAQKHC
+824 
-838 GANLTPVFYIAET
+838 
-851 RHLLATN
+851 
-858 RYTQLAGCSAAP
+858 
-870 LGSNLVYGARRF
+870 
-882 KPGGSYFSQEF
+882 
-893 RPARL
+893 
-898 IKKITMR
+898 
-905 MPSAYRIKNIEYT
+905 
-918 YATAVGQTAAA
+918 
-929 TVDMNNLAVAD
+929 
-940 DGTWKTYTYINPAK
+940 
-954 GHPGHLPAGML
+954 
-965 TVENEYNE
+965 
-973 YIKPF
+973 
-978 IQPSCKSKTVDGNK
+978 
-992 AEVQQ
+992 
-997 DNDALAMQEKIDTNI
+997 
-1012 EYDDFYYHYAE
+1012 
-1023 TTQSAPATD
+1023 
-1032 YLNDR
+1032 
-1037 PILFRES
+1037 
-1044 DKPEIKIDAISSLTV
+1044 
-1059 KANKREMEATFK
+1059 
-1071 LSNTKNQ
+1071 
-1078 DAPYGWISIPEVAG
+1078 
-1092 IEIISLEETT
+1092 
-1102 GGGYTYTPQGSIAG
+1102 
-1116 EKMFFLSDKGD
+1116 
-1127 EGKIVRNT
+1127 
-1135 QRQFKLKYK
+1135 
-1144 VTSCATSLQLKVYA
+1144 
-1158 GWNCWENPTTGYR
+1158 
-1171 NTCSDKFI
+1171 
-1179 TYNITVAKSKKE
+1179 
-1191 IAAASTNPGQDKADK
+1191 
-1206 KGTIPMCAAT
+1206 
-1216 SYSYEIN
+1216 
-1223 SAEEGDL
+1223 
-1230 YDTKLVVTRG
+1230 
-1240 EGITFSNVTVE
+1240 
-1251 YPLASGFIYH
+1251 
-1261 VGTGTEDILHTT
+1261 
-1273 VGNKDIYDLSHV
+1273 
-1285 LPNGSL
+1285 
-1291 PGSISEP
+1291 
-1298 INANNRKLKLTFDV
+1298 
-1312 TPDCNF
+1312 
-1318 SAGSSFDIEVEGNNL
+1318 
-1333 CGRPALG
+1333 
-1340 DKSSAIL
+1340 
-1347 AGIQGVN
+1347 
-1354 VDNYTITLDP
+1354 
-1364 LTEYNDPRY
+1364 
-1373 NFHNASY
+1373 
-1380 CDNGIIYITKVTVN
+1380 
-1394 SPDPTFE
+1394 
-1401 MLDKARLRFTLPEGY
+1401 
-1416 ELAAGRNVF
+1416 
-1425 KGNRSGSFDWDEPE
+1425 
-1439 RVASEERTL
+1439 
-1448 PQGSEVVLTVPEN
+1448 
-1461 MKAGD
+1461 
-1466 WFIAGIRIKQKN
+1466 
-1478 VLVPCDRPLKLKAIT
+1478 
-1493 TDEKGGVACPSSGN
+1493 
-1507 TCPKLLVSTSSEVEV
+1507 
-1522 AIKNE
+1522 
-1527 RPTISIE
+1527 
-1534 DLTTTSVA
+1534 
-1542 EGGKEKLTIKYK
+1542 
-1554 LKNDTGA
+1554 
-1561 AAALTNGMVKATLYY
+1561 
-1576 DANNN
+1576 
-1581 GIADSADTILTS
+1581 
-1593 HTSTGLNLPQGT
+1593 
-1605 TSPEQTFTFAVDQDK
+1605 
-1620 VCRLLLVLKNEDNV
+1620 
-1634 CLCGDV
+1634 
-1640 IGQIIPPTQTSGLVD
+1640 
-1655 NVTVCE
+1655 
-1661 SETKQLT
+1661 
-1668 YSVAGADYI
+1668 
-1677 SYTWTGKTASD
+1677 
-1688 KLTYLSD
+1688 
-1695 RNIKEPNFRYTGAKL
+1695 
-1710 TATTTFTYIL
+1710 
-1720 KVKRTNGC
+1720 
-1728 EATQEVK
+1728 
-1735 VIVQPAPSIT
+1735 
-1745 TQPVESSSYC
+1745 
-1755 VGDPATTLTVV
+1755 
-1766 ADTHGLAGT
+1766 
-1775 LSYQWYKNTINS
+1775 
-1787 TTGGTPVGTNATNY
+1787 
-1801 TPLTTTAGTLYY
+1801 
-1813 YVKVT
+1813 
-1818 NNSCGEAISRVVKV
+1818 
-1832 VVNAIPAKPTFTIT
+1832 
-1846 AENCSA
+1846 
-1852 PTIVKVANYE
+1852 
-1862 GGTYTFTKTDG
+1862 
-1873 TPVTT
+1873 
-1878 ASVAMDGVISGLT
+1878 
-1891 VGTYKVKVTKD
+1891 
-1902 GCVSEI
+1902 
-1908 SDVFEIKA
+1908 FEIKA
-1916 KKPVPAKPTLTLTAE
+1916 QKPVPVKPTLTLTAE

-1938 VVISNYVAGQTYW
+1938 VVISNYVVGQTYW
-1951 NGTEQLTVDTTS
+1951 NGTERLTVDTTSHEITGLAVGTYTITAKNTDCESVASDSFEIKAQKPVPVKPTLTLTAESCTAPTKVVISNYVVGQTYWNGTERLTVDTTS

-1994 AQKPVPAKPTLTL
+1994 AQKPVPAKPKLTLTAETCESPTKVVISNYVAGQTYWNGTEELTVDTTSHQITGLALGTYTITAKNTDCESVSSDSFEIKAQKPVPAKPTLTL
-2007 TAESCTAPTKVV
+2007 TTESCTAPTKVV

-2071 IKAQKAATV
+2071 IKTQKAATV

-2089 YIKDVT
+2089 YIKDIT

-2408 ILADGGLAGVT
+2408 ILADGGLTGVT

-2592 NNDRFNG
+2592 NNDRLNG
-2599 NPVAPTDVDITIPNN
+2599 NPVSPTDVDITIPNN

-2662 TVTGSTTPTI
+2662 IVTGSTTPTI

-2727 IKVPNDATPGTYEV
+2727 IKVPND
-2741 TYQICVRGTTEP
+2741 
-2753 CDTAKVKI
+2753 
-2761 TVTGDTASTPTID
+2761 
-2774 ANDDPD
+2774 
-2780 TSVAKGGEVNI
+2780 
-2791 LHNDRVNGNPA
+2791 
-2802 TPTNVDITIPVDGGL
+2802 
-2817 TGVTINSSTGK
+2817 
-2828 IKVPNNATPGTYEVT
+2828 ATPGTYEVT

-2914 NGGLTGLTVDSS
+2914 NGGLTGLTADAT
-2926 TGKLKVPNTATP
+2926 TGKLKVPANATP
-2938 GTYEVT
+2938 GTYTVT

-2950 AHSNICDTA
+2950 VNPGVCDTA
-2959 KVKITVI
+2959 VVKITVTSTPP
-2966 PTIVAND
+2966 PTITAND

-2982 GEVEVLSNDRLEG
+2982 GEVEVLSNDRLNG

-3010 GGLTGLTVDATT
+3010 GGLTGLTVDSTT

-3055 VKITVNARTIEAHDD
+3055 VKITVNGRTIEAHDD

-3089 ILNGSPVSPDQVNIE
+3089 ILNGSPVSPNQVNIE

-3111 LTDHFQRNED
+3111 LTEHFQRNED

-3216 HPGLTMNPDGT
+3216 HPGLTMNADGT

-3253 CERAIAYIKLHDS
+3253 CERATAYIKLHDS

-3326 LSENGDISIPAGTP
+3326 LSGNGDISIPAGTP

-3395 IEHYPDNVLRIFNR
+3395 IEYYPDNVLRIFNR

-3414 YEKERYGNR
+3414 YEKERYGNS
-3423 DPFVGL
+3423 DPFVGI

-3467 YLKTE
+3467 YLKVN

>member
-1 MKKILEKLAM
+1 M
-11 KGSKLLIFTLLF
+11 
-23 VSIGTL
+23 
-29 WGQTISGVSAQSPV
+29 GV
-43 DFAANSD
+43 
-50 FSVGELTIRFNMP
+50 
-63 TGQTAGELDVK
+63 
-74 LAAGIEYIPNT
+74 
-85 VTATNATIT
+85 
-94 LKTGSTD
+94 
-101 ANRPVFS
+101 
-108 FTNASGAVTIKLKRK
+108 
-123 AIKAV
+123 
-128 LTNTALAT
+128 
-136 GLKDQTVLTIGGV
+136 
-149 STNPA
+149 
-154 KESNLYQLQRPTLT
+154 
-168 VQLPVTA
+168 
-175 SDALGARTENFD
+175 RTENFD

-201 SIDYPNDVVGE
+201 SIDYPEDVVGE

-222 QVGVVPVG
+222 QVGVVPIG
-230 LPNVGKPIYKIPD
+230 LPNAGKPIYKIPD

-262 CTGGRQNTY
+262 CTAGRQNTY

-347 LLDEENSVQFS
+347 FLDEENSVQFS

-536 FKYVIITPAGIKLQN
+536 FKYVIATPTGIKLQN

-570 QSDVAPGTTATFVTT
+570 QSDVAPGTTATFITA
-585 NTSSDPDLTPGYL
+585 NTSSDPDFTPGYL

-681 RANVSPLERMRALYL
+681 RANVSPLECMRALYL
-696 DDIEFISQGRQHT
+696 DDIEFISQGRQHA
-709 SATASN
+709 SATANN

-761 KFFRWDLTTLLPSR
+761 KFFHWDLTTLLPSR

-954 GHPGHLPAGML
+954 GHSGHLPTGML

-1251 YPLASGFIYH
+1251 YPLGSGFIYH

-1298 INANNRKLKLTFDV
+1298 VNANNRKLKLTFDV

-1448 PQGSEVVLTVPEN
+1448 SQGSEVVLTVPEN

-1478 VLVPCDRPLKLKAIT
+1478 ILVPCDRPLKLKAIT

-1655 NVTVCE
+1655 NITVCE

-1745 TQPVESSSYC
+1745 TQPVEPSSYC

-1818 NNSCGEAISRVVKV
+1818 NNSCGEAISQVVKV

-1862 GGTYTFTKTDG
+1862 GGTYTFTKADG

-1994 AQKPVPAKPTLTL
+1994 AQK
-2007 TAESCTAPTKVV
+2007 
-2019 ISNYV
+2019 
-2024 AGQTYWNGTEELT
+2024 
-2037 VDTTSHEITGLS
+2037 
-2049 VGTYTITAKNTDC
+2049 
-2062 ESVASDSFE
+2062 
-2071 IKAQKAATV
+2071 AATV

-2157 KSTIAEIKVIE
+2157 KSAIAEIKVIE

-2365 DVTDTIEAN
+2365 DITDTIEAN
-2374 DDPETRVTRGSEV
+2374 DDPETRVTRGSQV

-2408 ILADGGLAGVT
+2408 ILADGGLTGVT

-2445 VRGATVPCDTAKVK
+2445 VRGATEPCDTAKVK

-2477 PETRVAKGG
+2477 PETRVAKGR

-2592 NNDRFNG
+2592 NNDRLNG

-2645 ICVAGGTTTCD
+2645 ICVAGVTTTCD

-2741 TYQICVRGTTEP
+2741 TYQICVRGATEP

-2914 NGGLTGLTVDSS
+2914 NGGLTGLTVDST

-2982 GEVEVLSNDRLEG
+2982 GEVEVLSNDRLNG

-3010 GGLTGLTVDATT
+3010 GGLAGLDPDPST

-3027 PNTATPGTYE
+3027 PANATPGTYE

-3055 VKITVNARTIEAHDD
+3055 VKITVNGRTIDAYDD

-3216 HPGLTMNPDGT
+3216 HPGLTMNADGT

-3317 NEGGLTGVE
+3317 NEGGLMGVE
-3326 LSENGDISIPAGTP
+3326 LSGNGDISIPAGTP

-3414 YEKERYGNR
+3414 YEKERYGNS
-3423 DPFVGL
+3423 DPFVGI
-3429 SNGRV
+3429 SNGRA

-3458 NRQEKSGWL
+3458 NRQEKTGWL

>member
-1 MKKILEKLAM
+1 M
-11 KGSKLLIFTLLF
+11 
-23 VSIGTL
+23 
-29 WGQTISGVSAQSPV
+29 GV
-43 DFAANSD
+43 
-50 FSVGELTIRFNMP
+50 
-63 TGQTAGELDVK
+63 
-74 LAAGIEYIPNT
+74 
-85 VTATNATIT
+85 
-94 LKTGSTD
+94 
-101 ANRPVFS
+101 
-108 FTNASGAVTIKLKRK
+108 
-123 AIKAV
+123 
-128 LTNTALAT
+128 
-136 GLKDQTVLTIGGV
+136 
-149 STNPA
+149 
-154 KESNLYQLQRPTLT
+154 
-168 VQLPVTA
+168 
-175 SDALGARTENFD
+175 RTENFD

-201 SIDYPNDVVGE
+201 SIDYPEDVVGE

-222 QVGVVPVG
+222 QVGVVPIG
-230 LPNVGKPIYKIPD
+230 LPNAGKPIYKIPD

-262 CTGGRQNTY
+262 CTAGRQNTY

-387 HIVLTNLA
+387 HIVLTNLN

-409 TDEDGDGY
+409 TDEDGDGF
-417 KDDLKKGA
+417 KDDFKKGA

-536 FKYVIITPAGIKLQN
+536 FKYVITTPAGIKLQN

-585 NTSSDPDLTPGYL
+585 NTSSDPDFTPGYL

-608 GATAPITYSVY
+608 RATAPITYSVY

-648 PCSIQGPSILST
+648 TCSIQGPSILST

-681 RANVSPLERMRALYL
+681 RANISPLERMRALYL
-696 DDIEFISQGRQHT
+696 DDIEFISQGKQHT
-709 SATASN
+709 STTASN

-747 TATNPARGTNAAGK
+747 TATNPARGINAAGK

-815 TVNNLDTDT
+815 IVNNLDTDT

-929 TVDMNNLAVAD
+929 IVDMNNLAVAD

-954 GHPGHLPAGML
+954 GHSGHLPAGML

-1044 DKPEIKIDAISSLTV
+1044 DKPEINIDAVSSLTV

-1191 IAAASTNPGQDKADK
+1191 IAAASTNPGQDKPDK

-1230 YDTKLVVTRG
+1230 YDAKLVVTRG

-1251 YPLASGFIYH
+1251 YPLGSGFTYH

-1439 RVASEERTL
+1439 RVAREERTL
-1448 PQGSEVVLTVPEN
+1448 SQGSEVVLTVPEN

-1554 LKNDTGA
+1554 LKNDTRA

-1695 RNIKEPNFRYTGAKL
+1695 RNIKEPNFRYIGAKL

-1745 TQPVESSSYC
+1745 TQPVEPSSYC

-1813 YVKVT
+1813 YVKLT
-1818 NNSCGEAISRVVKV
+1818 NNSCGEAISQVVKV

-1862 GGTYTFTKTDG
+1862 GGTYTFTKADG

-1938 VVISNYVAGQTYW
+1938 VVISNYVTGQTYW

-1970 VGTYTI
+1970 
-1976 TAKNTDCES
+1976 
-1985 VSSDSFEIK
+1985 
-1994 AQKPVPAKPTLTL
+1994 L
-2007 TAESCTAPTKVV
+2007 
-2019 ISNYV
+2019 
-2024 AGQTYWNGTEELT
+2024 
-2037 VDTTSHEITGLS
+2037 
-2049 VGTYTITAKNTDC
+2049 GTYTITAKNTDC

-2157 KSTIAEIKVIE
+2157 KSAIAEIKVIE

-2342 YQICVRGI
+2342 YQYV
-2350 ASPCDTAKVKIIVIN
+2350 
-2365 DVTDTIEAN
+2365 
-2374 DDPETRVTRGSEV
+2374 
-2387 NILYNDRVNGNPATP
+2387 
-2402 TNVDIT
+2402 
-2408 ILADGGLAGVT
+2408 
-2419 TNLTTG
+2419 
-2425 KLRVPNDA
+2425 
-2433 IPGTYEITYQIC
+2433 
-2445 VRGATVPCDTAKVK
+2445 
-2459 ITITEDTTP
+2459 
-2468 TPTINANDD
+2468 
-2477 PETRVAKGG
+2477 
-2486 EVNILHNDRVNGN
+2486 
-2499 PATPTNVDITIP
+2499 
-2511 IEGGLTGVTINPTTG
+2511 
-2526 KIKVPNT
+2526 
-2533 ATPGTYEVTYQICVR
+2533 
-2548 GATEP
+2548 
-2553 CDTAKVKIT
+2553 
-2562 VTEDTAPTPTIVA
+2562 
-2575 NDDPDTS
+2575 
-2582 VAKGGEVEVL
+2582 
-2592 NNDRFNG
+2592 
-2599 NPVAPTDVDITIPNN
+2599 
-2614 GGLTGLRA
+2614 
-2622 DATTGKLKVP
+2622 
-2632 NTATPGTYEVTYQ
+2632 
-2645 ICVAGGTTTCD
+2645 
-2656 TAKVKI
+2656 
-2662 TVTGSTTPTI
+2662 
-2672 VANDD
+2672 
-2677 PDTSVA
+2677 
-2683 KGGEVNILHNDRVNG
+2683 
-2698 NPATPANVDIT
+2698 
-2709 IPNNGGL
+2709 
-2716 TNLTVDPSTGK
+2716 
-2727 IKVPNDATPGTYEV
+2727 
-2741 TYQICVRGTTEP
+2741 
-2753 CDTAKVKI
+2753 
-2761 TVTGDTASTPTID
+2761 
-2774 ANDDPD
+2774 
-2780 TSVAKGGEVNI
+2780 
-2791 LHNDRVNGNPA
+2791 
-2802 TPTNVDITIPVDGGL
+2802 
-2817 TGVTINSSTGK
+2817 
-2828 IKVPNNATPGTYEVT
+2828 
-2843 YQICVRGATEPC
+2843 
-2855 DTAKVKITVTGDTAS
+2855 
-2870 TPTIDANDDPDT
+2870 
-2882 SVTKGG
+2882 
-2888 TVDILP
+2888 
-2894 NDRLNGNPVAP
+2894 
-2905 TDVDITIPN
+2905 
-2914 NGGLTGLTVDSS
+2914 
-2926 TGKLKVPNTATP
+2926 
-2938 GTYEVT
+2938 
-2944 YKICDK
+2944 
-2950 AHSNICDTA
+2950 
-2959 KVKITVI
+2959 
-2966 PTIVAND
+2966 
-2973 DPDTSVAKG
+2973 
-2982 GEVEVLSNDRLEG
+2982 
-2995 NPIAPTDVDITIPDN
+2995 
-3010 GGLTGLTVDATT
+3010 
-3022 GKLKV
+3022 
-3027 PNTATPGTYE
+3027 
-3037 VTYQICVAGGT
+3037 
-3048 TACDTAK
+3048 
-3055 VKITVNARTIEAHDD
+3055 
-3070 GPWKVG
+3070 
-3076 TLGGLTPSILNND
+3076 
-3089 ILNGSPVSPDQVNIE
+3089 
-3104 RTNGRPS
+3104 
-3111 LTDHFQRNED
+3111 
-3121 GRISVLP
+3121 
-3128 QPQGLPRL
+3128 
-3136 TAGTYEYYYTIVD
+3136 
-3149 KTNSSNAASAKATI
+3149 
-3163 IVSDFVAAD
+3163 
-3172 DVFEFGNPNN
+3172 
-3182 RTLTTESV
+3182 
-3190 LKNDQVGDK
+3190 
-3199 RNPSP
+3199 
-3204 TDDVNL
+3204 
-3210 TPGTAS
+3210 
-3216 HPGLTMNPDGT
+3216 
-3227 ITIASGT
+3227 
-3234 PNGNYTY
+3234 
-3241 TYTICKK
+3241 
-3248 AAPSE
+3248 
-3253 CERAIAYIKLHDS
+3253 
-3266 LEANDDDFSSTPVPS
+3266 
-3281 SHKTVVGNV
+3281 
-3290 LTNNVGGTDKLSGA
+3290 
-3304 PISDPTLV
+3304 
-3312 ELTIV
+3312 
-3317 NEGGLTGVE
+3317 
-3326 LSENGDISIPAGTP
+3326 
-3340 SGRYIVKYRISQV
+3340 
-3353 SDRNNYKEAVVTIV
+3353 
-3367 VSNEIPLVFHNG
+3367 
-3379 ISVNGDGKNDG
+3379 
-3390 FVIEG
+3390 
-3395 IEHYPDNVLRIFNR
+3395 
-3409 WGVLV
+3409 
-3414 YEKERYGNR
+3414 
-3423 DPFVGL
+3423 
-3429 SNGRV
+3429 
-3434 TVSKDT
+3434 
-3440 KLPQGTYYY
+3440 
-3449 LLEYTDLKG
+3449 
-3458 NRQEKSGWL
+3458 
-3467 YLKTE
+3467 